1 MKNTYK
7 FHFVSKVAGIMFLR
21 TNVVID
27 TTLPTFQRWINVV
40 STLWIT
46 VQIKLI
52 LRWKWNKIQSRIF
65 NVAQHWYNVGVQR
78 SNNVRSTL
86 NNVNASVFQRCTM
99 SFQLC
104 FKVDITLSQRC
115 FNVATTSV
123 KAIWK
128 PVKRWICRKLIILLN
143 EKIFFMIY

>member
-1 MKNTYK
+1 
-7 FHFVSKVAGIMFLR
+7 MFLR
-21 TNVVID
+21 INVVID

-78 SNNVRSTL
+78 SSNVRC
-86 NNVNASVFQRCTM
+86 NVNVSVFQLCTM

-104 FKVDITLSQRC
+104 FNVDMALSKRC
-115 FNVATTSV
+115 FDLASTSV
-123 KAIWK
+123 KAILK
-128 PVKRWICRKLIILLN
+128 PIKSWICRKLIILLN
-143 EKIFFMIY
+143 EKKFFMIY

>member
-104 FKVDITLSQRC
+104 FKADITLSQRC

-123 KAIWK
+123 KAISK